1 MFQRSWAIVKSSWG
15 VLRLDRELVWLPV
28 ISFACTL
35 VTLGLTFGFAWAG
48 GADFGGGSFDP
59 GPLGYVLLFVAYV
72 ALAYITIFF
81 NAALISAANERMTGG
96 DPTVASAL
104 AGARAKAG
112 RILPWAII
120 SATVSIVLRA
130 LSDRSGGLGRL
141 VVGLIG
147 MAWSLVTFLVLPIL
161 VLEDITVGP
170 AISRS
175 KDLFKRTWGE
185 QVVGAG
191 AISILAFLAILA
203 GGLVMA
209 VVAATGLTVL
219 IVVAAVA
226 LAVWVGGVIAVS
238 SALSGIFQAAL
249 YRYAST
255 GHAPTG
261 FRDDELA
268 AAFRPRNQQSRGFG
282 GGFGGFGGGFGGGT
296 GGTGGS
302 NGGFSNN

>member
-1 MFQRSWAIVKSSWG
+1 MFQRSWAIVKSSWA
-15 VLRLDRELVWLPV
+15 VLRQDRELVWLPV

-35 VTLGLTFGFAWAG
+35 VTLGLTFGMAWAG
-48 GADFGGGSFDP
+48 GADFGGDTFDP
-59 GPLGYVLLFVAYV
+59 GPLGYVLLFLGYV

-96 DPTVASAL
+96 DPTVSSAL

-112 RILPWAII
+112 RILPWALV

-130 LSDRSGGLGRL
+130 VSQRSSGLGRL
-141 VVGLIG
+141 VIGLIG

-161 VLEDITVGP
+161 VLEDVTVGP

-185 QVVGAG
+185 QVVGSG
-191 AISILAFLAILA
+191 AISILAFVALLA
-203 GGLVMA
+203 GGIVMA
-209 VVAATGLTVL
+209 VVAATGITVL
-219 IVVAAVA
+219 IVIAAVA
-226 LAVWVGGVIAVS
+226 LAVWVGVVIAVS

-249 YRYAST
+249 YRYAAT

-268 AAFRPRNQQSRGFG
+268 GAFRPRQQRGNGFG
-282 GGFGGFGGGFGGGT
+282 GGFGGNGGFGGGFGGGFR
-296 GGTGGS
+296 GGS
-302 NGGFSNN
+302 TN